1 MPGHGPHIAPGKPTQ
16 NAFIESFN
24 GELRDECLN
33 EHSFES
39 LAEAREIIEI
49 WRLDYNAQ
57 RPHSLLG
64 NRTPEEFVR
73 YLINSQPSP
82 LFVG

>member
-1 MPGHGPHIAPGKPTQ
+1 V
-16 NAFIESFN
+16 
-24 GELRDECLN
+24 DECLN

-39 LAEAREIIEI
+39 LAEAREIIDI

-57 RPHSLLG
+57 RPHSSLG